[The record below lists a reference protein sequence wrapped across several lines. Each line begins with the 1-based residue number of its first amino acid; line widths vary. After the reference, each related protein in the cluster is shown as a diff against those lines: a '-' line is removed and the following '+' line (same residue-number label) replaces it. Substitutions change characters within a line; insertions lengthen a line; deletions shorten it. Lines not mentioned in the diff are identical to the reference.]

1 MKKYL
6 LLWLL
11 LFVLPVS
18 RLMAQ
23 RVNEHIRKG
32 NELYE
37 QKKFEEA
44 EIEYRKA
51 IEKDPEAWKARYNLS
66 NALYKQKRYKEAGAT
81 LDSLAGQIK
90 DPELR
95 SKFYHNLGNSRL
107 EDKDYQGSI
116 EAYKRAL
123 KTDPNAEDSR
133 YNMSYA
139 LKKLQQQQQQQQQK
153 QQQKQQQEQDQKQ
166 KSQPEQQK
174 EEKEQKQQKQQLNR
188 DEAEQMLDALNRAEK
203 ELRKKTDKRDGKE
216 GVAESGKNW

>member
-1 MKKYL
+1 MKRYL

-11 LFVLPVS
+11 LTVLPAG
-18 RLMAQ
+18 RMMAQ

-66 NALYKQKRYKEAGAT
+66 NALYKQKRYKEAGST

-133 YNMSYA
+133 YNLSYA

-153 QQQKQQQEQDQKQ
+153 QQQQQQDQKQ
-166 KSQPEQQK
+166 KPKPEQQQ
-174 EEKEQKQQKQQLNR
+174 EQKEQKQQKQQLNR

-216 GVAESGKNW
+216 GVAGSGKNW